1 MLWLSMIE
9 GGQGSLVGLAP
20 VNPELYKE
28 SHPTTYKNT
37 AFAHKGD
44 NLDRYLM
51 GRQFMVVLT
60 VFTINLSGGPLA
72 DRRNLGTF
80 LADTRNLGTS

>member
-1 MLWLSMIE
+1 MIE

-72 DRRNLGTF
+72 DTRNLGTF
-80 LADTRNLGTS
+80 LADTRNLGIS